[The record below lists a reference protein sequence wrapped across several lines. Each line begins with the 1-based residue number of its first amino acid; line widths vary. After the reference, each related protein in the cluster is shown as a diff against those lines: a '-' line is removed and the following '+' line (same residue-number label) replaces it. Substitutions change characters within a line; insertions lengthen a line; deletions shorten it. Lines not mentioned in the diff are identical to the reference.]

1 MIEFTV
7 ANFITIAGGLYGL
20 GIVTPLAL
28 IYVVIRN
35 EDKE

>member
-1 MIEFTV
+1 MVEFTI

-28 IYVVIRN
+28 IYVVIRK
-35 EDKE
+35 EDKD